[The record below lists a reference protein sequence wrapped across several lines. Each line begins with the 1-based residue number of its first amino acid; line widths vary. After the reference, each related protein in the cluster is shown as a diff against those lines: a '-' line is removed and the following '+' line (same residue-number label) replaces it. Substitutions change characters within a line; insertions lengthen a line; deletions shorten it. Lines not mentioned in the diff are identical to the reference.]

1 MTRIIGG
8 VLGSLR
14 LKGPAKA
21 TRPTSDRV
29 KESIFSILES
39 RGAIQDALVLD
50 LFAGTGALGL
60 EAASR
65 GARSVTLVEKDA
77 SAAKVCEDNLRLVLE
92 GLSRAGLPC
101 DLKVVRSDVNSY
113 LRKSEPMDLVFF
125 DPPYGIADS
134 EILES
139 LKLLCLSEDGVV
151 VVERSSKVQLSSPIG
166 FSLDQERAYGDTKVF
181 FFVRDAAQ
189 YGLRRPAVGD
199 QFG

>member
-39 RGAIQDALVLD
+39 RGAIQDARVLD

-65 GARSVTLVEKDA
+65 GARSVTLVEKDRA
-77 SAAKVCEDNLRLVLE
+77 AAKVCEENLKQAAE
-92 GLSRAGLPC
+92 GLAKSGLKS
-101 DLKVVRSDVNSY
+101 DIRLVRSDSKSY
-113 LRKSEPMDLVFF
+113 LKKNKQVDLVFV
-125 DPPYGIADS
+125 DPPYELAHN
-134 EILES
+134 EILD
-139 LKLLCLSEDGVV
+139 LLQNLDLSETGIVV
-151 VVERSSKVQLSSPIG
+151 LERPGKVEAPAHEG
-166 FSLDQERAYGDTKVF
+166 FLLELDKSYGDTQVF
-181 FFVRDAAQ
+181 FLVKGDA
-189 YGLRRPAVGD
+189 R
-199 QFG
+199 

>member
-39 RGAIQDALVLD
+39 RGAIQDARVLD

-65 GARSVTLVEKDA
+65 GARSVILVEKDA
-77 SAAKVCEDNLRLVLE
+77 AAAKVCEENLKQVTE
-92 GLSRAGLPC
+92 GLTKSGLKSGVK
-101 DLKVVRSDVNSY
+101 LLRSDAKSY
-113 LRKSEPMDLVFF
+113 LKKNENYDLIFI
-125 DPPYGIADS
+125 DPPYETAHN
-134 EILES
+134 EILD
-139 LKLLCLSEDGVV
+139 LLGGLRLSDEGIVV
-151 VVERSSKVQLSSPIG
+151 LERPGKEKAPAHEAL
-166 FSLDQERAYGDTKVF
+166 LLTQEKSYGDTKVF
-181 FFVRDAAQ
+181 FFVKDDA
-189 YGLRRPAVGD
+189 R
-199 QFG
+199 

>member
-39 RGAIQDALVLD
+39 RGVIQDARVLD

-65 GARSVTLVEKDA
+65 GARAVTLVEKDE
-77 SAAKVCEDNLRLVLE
+77 SALKVCANNLRLVME
-92 GLSRAGLPC
+92 GFSKSGTSC
-101 DLKVVRSDVNSY
+101 DVELVRSDAKTFLKKNE
-113 LRKSEPMDLVFF
+113 LMDLVFV
-125 DPPYGIADS
+125 DPPYETAHKEVMAS
-134 EILES
+134 LEDI
-139 LKLLCLSEDGVV
+139 CLSQDGVV
-151 VVERSSKVQLSSPIG
+151 VLERSAKVQRPSHTG
-166 FSLDQERAYGDTKVF
+166 FLLDQEKTYGDTKVF
-181 FFVRDAAQ
+181 FFVIDGAR
-189 YGLRRPAVGD
+189 
-199 QFG
+199 

>member
-39 RGAIQDALVLD
+39 RGAIQDARVLD

-65 GARSVTLVEKDA
+65 GARSVTLVERDPA
-77 SAAKVCEDNLRLVLE
+77 AAKVCEDNVSLVME
-92 GLSRAGLPC
+92 GFSKSGTSC
-101 DLKVVRSDVNSY
+101 DVELVRSDAKTFLKKNK
-113 LRKSEPMDLVFF
+113 LMDLVFV
-125 DPPYGIADS
+125 DPPYELAEAEVVAS
-134 EILES
+134 LES
-139 LKLLCLSEDGVV
+139 ICVSEDGVV
-151 VVERSSKVQLSSPIG
+151 VVERSAKAQFSRPKG
-166 FSLDQERAYGDTKVF
+166 FLLDQERAYGDTQVF
-181 FFVRDAAQ
+181 FFVKDGAR
-189 YGLRRPAVGD
+189 
-199 QFG
+199 

>member
-39 RGAIQDALVLD
+39 RGAIQDARVLD

-65 GARSVTLVEKDA
+65 GARSITLVEKDTA
-77 SAAKVCEDNLRLVLE
+77 AAKVCEENLTQVTE
-92 GLSRAGLPC
+92 GLTKSGLKSNVR
-101 DLKVVRSDVNSY
+101 LVRSDAKSY
-113 LRKSEPMDLVFF
+113 LKKMEPVDLVFI
-125 DPPYGIADS
+125 DPPYEMAYN
-134 EILES
+134 EILN
-139 LKLLCLSEDGVV
+139 LLQKLILGDKGIVVLERRVKEEAPKLDGFFL
-151 VVERSSKVQLSSPIG
+151 EKENS
-166 FSLDQERAYGDTKVF
+166 YGDTRVF
-181 FFVRDAAQ
+181 FLAKDDA
-189 YGLRRPAVGD
+189 R
-199 QFG
+199 

>member
-39 RGAIQDALVLD
+39 RGAIQDSRVLD

-65 GARSVTLVEKDA
+65 GAASVTLVERDPA
-77 SAAKVCEDNLRLVLE
+77 AAKVCEENLTQVVNGLFKSGFDCDVRL
-92 GLSRAGLPC
+92 
-101 DLKVVRSDVNSY
+101 VRSDAKSY
-113 LRKSEPMDLVFF
+113 LKRNEPVDLVFI
-125 DPPYGIADS
+125 DPPYEMAHNQI
-134 EILES
+134 
-139 LKLLCLSEDGVV
+139 LCLLEVLNLSDLGTVV
-151 VVERSSKVQLSSPIG
+151 IERPRNEEAPAIEG
-166 FSLDQERAYGDTKVF
+166 FFLEQEKSYGDTKVF
-181 FFVRDAAQ
+181 FLAR
-189 YGLRRPAVGD
+189 YGAR
-199 QFG
+199 

>member
-39 RGAIQDALVLD
+39 RGAIQDARVLD

-65 GARSVTLVEKDA
+65 GARAVTLVEKDE
-77 SAAKVCEDNLRLVLE
+77 SALKVCANNLRLVME
-92 GLSRAGLPC
+92 GFSKSGTSC
-101 DLKVVRSDVNSY
+101 DVELVRSDAENF
-113 LRKSEPMDLVFF
+113 LKKNELMDLVFV
-125 DPPYGIADS
+125 DPPYELA
-134 EILES
+134 EAQVLAALERI
-139 LKLLCLSEDGVV
+139 CVSEDGVV
-151 VVERSSKVQLSSPIG
+151 VVERSAKAQLSRPKG
-166 FSLDQERAYGDTKVF
+166 FLLDQERAYGDTKVF
-181 FFVRDAAQ
+181 FLVRDDA
-189 YGLRRPAVGD
+189 R
-199 QFG
+199 